1 MAKKKKPGLVS
12 SLSMQFKKAVTVSD
26 DMEQVKKE
34 HRGRLAN
41 LVEDYMDK
49 VAEGTV
55 DGIRNAKDLVE
66 VIKMDL
72 LLGGEVT
79 DRTENNIDEARV
91 SKIAGAIDVNDPA
104 MAQIMQDFFDRL
116 NESNDEAEDT
126 PDLDEEE

>member
-1 MAKKKKPGLVS
+1 
-12 SLSMQFKKAVTVSD
+12 
-26 DMEQVKKE
+26 
-34 HRGRLAN
+34 
-41 LVEDYMDK
+41 
-49 VAEGTV
+49 
-55 DGIRNAKDLVE
+55 
-66 VIKMDL
+66 MDL